1 MKSHALGK
9 NYVNNDANN
18 RLDITEESKF
28 NSMIYVNTYLN
39 DTGND
44 LKF

>member
-1 MKSHALGK
+1 MKPIT
-9 NYVNNDANN
+9 DW
-18 RLDITEESKF
+18 ITEESKF
-28 NSMIYVNTYLN
+28 NSTIYVNTYLN